1 MKKVIFIYWAQKFIN
16 APIVVKK
23 CLLSWKLKNPTWEI
37 IELNDDNLSEYI
49 NIEEEIPDIQK
60 KNITKTSYSD
70 IIRIFLLAKHGG
82 CWCDATTFCNQSLD
96 IWLNKNISTN
106 FFGFELKSDRML
118 SSWFLYSEK
127 HNYIIQEWKRNVIEY
142 VNNINIL
149 GTNIVHTSLNIWKK
163 DKYDHK
169 HYFWFHYLFGD
180 LYNSDNKFKELWD
193 STPKI
198 SADGPHYILKQG
210 LLNKL
215 SDKVKNHI
223 NEVKTPLYKLTYRY
237 DIKKCNEKCNLSYL
251 MNSINLKFI
260 HIGKCGGTNVCKKL
274 YPNKNTGDYHLKRN
288 YKSDEKYIIWIRN
301 PLERFVSAFNMSYNI
316 INADT
321 SNLNKNN
328 LTLDNCLAPE
338 RFRYKMTH
346 DHTFTKRYDYLI
358 NYFKTANKLAE
369 SITSKNETEKKLAL
383 ELMNSEQE
391 HIFKSIGWYLYNGN
405 FIEKNY
411 DKIVF
416 VGSCE
421 NMTNDIK
428 KLSNLLNIQNN
439 SKEKNRENKNN
450 NDKFLSYKAIKNI
463 INFYKD
469 TDYEALRKLLK
480 YNFISNDIYN
490 RYFYYFYKNLYFI
503 HIPKTAGTSI
513 ENAAKNNNL
522 LWGRFDTT
530 LKSSKNIPA
539 WHCPQE
545 ILPYCFCVIRN
556 PFDRFIS
563 QFYHDNEIKNYNS
576 EKLNKYIEVKIPL
589 IKNNMNISDNHFL
602 PQYKFYEK
610 CHIIISF
617 DNLQNNLNNLM
628 KMFNLPLLVLDKL
641 PGGKVQQEK
650 RDKIT
655 INKLTYLDIN
665 EKNKDLIKQI
675 YKLDFELY
683 NNVKNLGILIKK
695 I

>member
-16 APIVVKK
+16 APTVVKK

-82 CWCDATTFCNQSLD
+82 CWCDATIFCNQSLD

-127 HNYIIQEWKRNVIEY
+127 HNYIIQKWKRNVIEY

-149 GTNIVHTSLNIWKK
+149 GTNIVHTSLNIWNK

-198 SADGPHYILKQG
+198 SANGPHYIQKQG

-223 NEVKTPLYKLTYRY
+223 DNVKTPLYKLTYRY
-237 DIKKCNEKCNLSYL
+237 DTNKYNEKCNLSYL
-251 MNSINLKFI
+251 MNSIKLKF
-260 HIGKCGGTNVCKKL
+260 L
-274 YPNKNTGDYHLKRN
+274 
-288 YKSDEKYIIWIRN
+288 
-301 PLERFVSAFNMSYNI
+301 
-316 INADT
+316 
-321 SNLNKNN
+321 
-328 LTLDNCLAPE
+328 
-338 RFRYKMTH
+338 
-346 DHTFTKRYDYLI
+346 
-358 NYFKTANKLAE
+358 
-369 SITSKNETEKKLAL
+369 
-383 ELMNSEQE
+383 
-391 HIFKSIGWYLYNGN
+391 
-405 FIEKNY
+405 
-411 DKIVF
+411 
-416 VGSCE
+416 
-421 NMTNDIK
+421 
-428 KLSNLLNIQNN
+428 
-439 SKEKNRENKNN
+439 
-450 NDKFLSYKAIKNI
+450 
-463 INFYKD
+463 
-469 TDYEALRKLLK
+469 
-480 YNFISNDIYN
+480 
-490 RYFYYFYKNLYFI
+490 

-530 LKSSKNIPA
+530 LKSSKKISA

-545 ILPYCFCVIRN
+545 TPHYFFCVIRD

-563 QFYHDNEIKNYNS
+563 QFYHDNKIKDYNS
-576 EKLNKYIEVKIPL
+576 EKLNNFIEVKIPL
-589 IKNNMNISDNHFL
+589 IKKNMNIDENHFL

>member
-70 IIRIFLLAKHGG
+70 IIRIFLLEKHGG

-127 HNYIIQEWKRNVIEY
+127 HHYIIQKWKRNVIEY

-149 GTNIVHTSLNIWKK
+149 GTTIVHNSLNIWNK

-198 SADGPHYILKQG
+198 SADGPHYIQHQG
-210 LLNKL
+210 LLNTL

-223 NEVKTPLYKLTYRY
+223 NEVKIPLYKLTYRY
-237 DIKKCNEKCNLSYL
+237 DIKKYNEKCNLSYL
-251 MNSINLKFI
+251 MNSIKLK
-260 HIGKCGGTNVCKKL
+260 
-274 YPNKNTGDYHLKRN
+274 
-288 YKSDEKYIIWIRN
+288 
-301 PLERFVSAFNMSYNI
+301 
-316 INADT
+316 
-321 SNLNKNN
+321 
-328 LTLDNCLAPE
+328 
-338 RFRYKMTH
+338 
-346 DHTFTKRYDYLI
+346 
-358 NYFKTANKLAE
+358 
-369 SITSKNETEKKLAL
+369 
-383 ELMNSEQE
+383 
-391 HIFKSIGWYLYNGN
+391 
-405 FIEKNY
+405 
-411 DKIVF
+411 
-416 VGSCE
+416 
-421 NMTNDIK
+421 
-428 KLSNLLNIQNN
+428 
-439 SKEKNRENKNN
+439 
-450 NDKFLSYKAIKNI
+450 
-463 INFYKD
+463 
-469 TDYEALRKLLK
+469 
-480 YNFISNDIYN
+480 
-490 RYFYYFYKNLYFI
+490 FI

-522 LWGRFDTT
+522 LWGKFDKT
-530 LKSSKNIPA
+530 LKGYKNISP
-539 WHCPQE
+539 WHFPQE
-545 ILPYCFCVIRN
+545 ITPYCFCVMRN

-563 QFYHDNEIKNYNS
+563 QFYHSNRIENYNS
-576 EKLNKYIEVKIPL
+576 EKLNKYIEVNIPL
-589 IKNNMNISDNHFL
+589 IKNNMNMCDNHFL
-602 PQYKFYEK
+602 PQHNFYEK

-617 DNLQNNLNNLM
+617 DNLQTNLNNLM
-628 KMFNLPLLVLDKL
+628 KLFNLPPLILDKL
-641 PGGKVQQEK
+641 PGGTVQQKK

-655 INKLTYLDIN
+655 INRLTYLDIN
-665 EKNKDLIKQI
+665 EKNRSLIKQI

>member
-82 CWCDATTFCNQSLD
+82 FWCDATTFCNQSLD
-96 IWLNKNISTN
+96 IWLNKNTLTG

-127 HNYIIQEWKRNVIEY
+127 HNYIIQKWKRNVIEY

-149 GTNIVHTSLNIWKK
+149 GTNIVHTSLDIWNK
-163 DKYDHK
+163 DKYNHK

-198 SADGPHYILKQG
+198 SADGPHYVQKQG

-237 DIKKCNEKCNLSYL
+237 DVKKCDEKCNLSYL
-251 MNSINLKFI
+251 MNSIKLKF
-260 HIGKCGGTNVCKKL
+260 
-274 YPNKNTGDYHLKRN
+274 
-288 YKSDEKYIIWIRN
+288 
-301 PLERFVSAFNMSYNI
+301 M
-316 INADT
+316 
-321 SNLNKNN
+321 
-328 LTLDNCLAPE
+328 
-338 RFRYKMTH
+338 
-346 DHTFTKRYDYLI
+346 
-358 NYFKTANKLAE
+358 
-369 SITSKNETEKKLAL
+369 
-383 ELMNSEQE
+383 
-391 HIFKSIGWYLYNGN
+391 
-405 FIEKNY
+405 
-411 DKIVF
+411 
-416 VGSCE
+416 
-421 NMTNDIK
+421 
-428 KLSNLLNIQNN
+428 
-439 SKEKNRENKNN
+439 
-450 NDKFLSYKAIKNI
+450 
-463 INFYKD
+463 
-469 TDYEALRKLLK
+469 
-480 YNFISNDIYN
+480 
-490 RYFYYFYKNLYFI
+490 

-530 LKSSKNIPA
+530 LKSSKNISA

-545 ILPYCFCVIRN
+545 IPPYYFCVIRD
-556 PFDRFIS
+556 PFARFIS

-617 DNLQNNLNNLM
+617 DNLQNNLNNLT
-628 KMFNLPLLVLDKL
+628 KIFNLPSLILDEL
-641 PGGKVQQEK
+641 PGGKVQQKK

-655 INKLTYLDIN
+655 INRLTYLDIN
-665 EKNKDLIKQI
+665 EKNRDLIKQI

-695 I
+695 L